1 MWGSK
6 RPLLRALCCAIS
18 GAAGPVPSVMGC
30 LVSLHRQ
37 HHVSSLL
44 QGIRAHAASL
54 ARAHLR
60 PHRNQLRQTTQL
72 GGAVHTLG
80 GAVHTLGVPVCA
92 CRARTFGQSAL
103 ERRTVVGT
111 SGTMPSSV
119 TSSKSYT
126 KAMRRGRNCSCTL
139 DLRASICVRAHG
151 QARMCVCVIG
161 NCSGAGSSAGAF
173 ADGAHRHTHIHT
185 HAARDACL
193 VTAAAAAA
201 PPARLPS
208 APPLPQTFRVH
219 TSPHNSVSLHF
230 DYHSCDTDT

>member
-151 QARMCVCVIG
+151 QARMCVC
-161 NCSGAGSSAGAF
+161 
-173 ADGAHRHTHIHT
+173 HRQLQWGREFRRGIRGWRTQTHTHTHT
-185 HAARDACL
+185 CCQGRVPCDSSCCCCAAR
-193 VTAAAAAA
+193 
-201 PPARLPS
+201 P
-208 APPLPQTFRVH
+208 PPLRSTTPPNISRPHLTPQQCV
-219 TSPHNSVSLHF
+219 PAL
-230 DYHSCDTDT
+230 